1 MLHKDS
7 IIKDLD
13 YPISE
18 YWITSGSALLMHG
31 VKKML

>member
-1 MLHKDS
+1 MLHEDS

-18 YWITSGSALLMHG
+18 YRITSGSALVMHG
-31 VKKML
+31 VKETL